1 MHYFLFALCLTFASP
16 VMAQDAPEA
25 PSTEEAAPEVTDAAE
40 ATEKAT
46 ETTEATEK
54 VAETTEATEKVAETP
69 TPEDIDAAVD
79 DASML
84 IDAVQNKNW
93 ALVFGLLLALMVS
106 VANKFGLKAKVG
118 SKALPWVTSGLA
130 VAGAVGAAL
139 LAGIPVMEALPQG
152 LLAGVAAIGGW
163 EMILKHFLAAKK
175 VEADPEPKTA

>member
-46 ETTEATEK
+46 
-54 VAETTEATEKVAETP
+54 ETTEATEKVAETP

>member
-1 MHYFLFALCLTFASP
+1 
-16 VMAQDAPEA
+16 
-25 PSTEEAAPEVTDAAE
+25 
-40 ATEKAT
+40 
-46 ETTEATEK
+46 
-54 VAETTEATEKVAETP
+54 
-69 TPEDIDAAVD
+69 
-79 DASML
+79 ML

>member
-1 MHYFLFALCLTFASP
+1 MRVKEKKTMHYFLFALCLTFASP

-46 ETTEATEK
+46 
-54 VAETTEATEKVAETP
+54 ETTEATEKVAETP

>member
-54 VAETTEATEKVAETP
+54 VAETP

-106 VANKFGLKAKVG
+106 VANKFGLTAKVG
-118 SKALPWVTSGLA
+118 SKALHWVTSGLA

>member
-1 MHYFLFALCLTFASP
+1 MHYFIFALCLTFASP

-25 PSTEEAAPEVTDAAE
+25 PSTEEAAPEATDAAE
-40 ATEKAT
+40 APEKAP
-46 ETTEATEK
+46 EKAPEATE
-54 VAETTEATEKVAETP
+54 APEKVAETP

-79 DASML
+79 DVSML